1 MFCPNCG
8 TLSFPSPSGDIT
20 CTNYKCGYT
29 GPANVKMKVQG
40 KEIDLS
46 KTKTTTKAEKREY
59 DIIKDSD
66 QRKGVLST
74 ESYMCPKCDCT
85 EVYFYLEQTRSSDE
99 PETRMLTC
107 KDCGH
112 GWREYWISNH
122 FQHVVQGSNQ
132 LQQLRLRM
140 WNSLPV
146 GSSLQ
151 IEL

>member
-1 MFCPNCG
+1 MHLFHMYGARRHYMVEPVLKEDG
-8 TLSFPSPSGDIT
+8 TPFKVAILIPTINNADELAIVLDRLT
-20 CTNYKCGYT
+20 EHT
-29 GPANVKMKVQG
+29 GPANIKVKMDG

-59 DIIKDSD
+59 EIIKDSD

-112 GWREYWISNH
+112 GWREY
-122 FQHVVQGSNQ
+122 
-132 LQQLRLRM
+132 
-140 WNSLPV
+140 
-146 GSSLQ
+146 
-151 IEL
+151 